1 MITICSRCS
10 SLGLRERVRELLAE
24 RPNHFMSFDI
34 NLGNVEHLART
45 QPRDRQVRAAYAQ
58 MLFVAA
64 VTALEIYL
72 SDAFAEV
79 IESDL
84 RLLRRLVET
93 DPEFK
98 QRRYELREIFARIE
112 GLNSEVADYL
122 GTVNY
127 HNIAKVN
134 RMYETVLGVRFE
146 ADLPSVAKAIS
157 TRHDLVHRAGR
168 TIDGEWL
175 SVSTRDVREIAK
187 TFRRLV
193 LQIDIQIRQQVWE
206 DRVELSQ

>member
-1 MITICSRCS
+1 
-10 SLGLRERVRELLAE
+10 
-24 RPNHFMSFDI
+24 MSFDI

-45 QPRDRQVRAAYAQ
+45 QPRDRDVRAAYAQ

-64 VTALEIYL
+64 VTALEVYL
-72 SDAFAEV
+72 SDAFADV
-79 IESDL
+79 IAADL

-98 QRRYELREIFARIE
+98 QRRFELREIFARIE

-122 GTVNY
+122 GTISY
-127 HNIAKVN
+127 HNIAKVS
-134 RMYETVLGVRFE
+134 RMYETVLGVRFQT
-146 ADLPSVAKAIS
+146 DLPRVAKAIS

-168 TIDGEWL
+168 KTDGEWV

-187 TFRRLV
+187 VFRQLV

-206 DRVELSQ
+206 DRIELPQ